1 MSGQRISQFPAAA
14 SAQTGDELVA
24 NQSGTTRKVT
34 VGQVRAG
41 LALASHTHGIADI
54 VGQIP
59 PARLDQ
65 AGALTGQV
73 LKWNGSAWAP
83 AADDA
88 GSASGSVPWSGITGI
103 PATISAIGTL
113 TPADDRIAFYT
124 GATTASLT
132 PLTSFARSL
141 LDDTDAAQARTTI
154 GAAPATHGHA
164 SSEISDFAVA
174 TRSEV
179 EAMLVAGANISVS
192 YAGSG
197 ATRQAT
203 IAVVASSTSYTTVTA
218 SRALAAADNGRVLEG
233 GATDATLTLPTGLG
247 KGFTCLLRRVGTGNL
262 TVTAGTGVTL
272 VPAAGPVATTTQWDE
287 IAVECVAD
295 TGAAATYLVRLIA
308 A

>member
-1 MSGQRISQFPAAA
+1 MSGQRISQFPAAT
-14 SAQTGDELVA
+14 SAEAGDELVA

-34 VGQVRAG
+34 VGQLRAG
-41 LALASHTHGIADI
+41 LAPASHTHAIADI

-88 GSASGSVPWSGITGI
+88 GAASGSVPWSSLTGI
-103 PATISAIGTL
+103 PATINAIGTL
-113 TPADDRIAFYT
+113 TPAADQLAFYT
-124 GATTASLT
+124 GASTASLT

-141 LDDTDAAQARTTI
+141 LDDTDAAQARTTL
-154 GAAPATHGHA
+154 GAAAATHGHA
-164 SSEISDFAVA
+164 SSEISDFAIA

-179 EAMLVAGANISVS
+179 EAMLVGGTNISVT

-203 IAVVASSTSYTTVTA
+203 IAVVGSSTSYTAVTA
-218 SRALAAADNGRVLEG
+218 SRTLAAADNGRVLEG

-247 KGFTCLLRRVGTGNL
+247 KGFTCLLRRVSTGNL
-262 TVTAGTGVTL
+262 TVIAGTGVTL
-272 VPAAGPVATTTQWDE
+272 VPAPGPVATTTPWDE
-287 IAVECVAD
+287 IAIECVAD
-295 TGAAATYLVRLIA
+295 TGTAATYLVRLIA